1 MMRPF
6 LKNKT
11 TIIKAKVFFSYV
23 NISMKLSFIIIPI
36 LTLLSF
42 LKGEKIPVLIVD
54 GQNNHDWISTT
65 DSLHATLQATN
76 RFEVH
81 IETAPQTK
89 SIKGIRAPKSDAQDY
104 IKEAY
109 KSLRKL
115 QQETENKNK
124 VSEGDAWNKWNP
136 FTDEHKAIVLN
147 YNGREWAQ
155 ETKEAAV
162 EFVRKG
168 GGLVLVHAANNA
180 FRNWDAFNEMIGLG
194 WRPAKFGDCIKWEV
208 LKNKPYIACVDCSSG
223 HGSRHPFQVTV
234 RQSDHP
240 VMQGIPPQWMHG
252 KDELYHNMR
261 GPAKNLTILSSAYS
275 DPKQRGT
282 GEHEPITY
290 EVKYGKGRVIITTMG
305 HFWNGQTD
313 WDGLHCVGFQT
324 IFARSVEYVATGK
337 VTLPIPKEFPGPE
350 EVSFKEPFSVSWKQA
365 KAVTT
370 VQSSAK
376 KKKEK
381 NPYAILTPEEE

>member
-1 MMRPF
+1 MKF
-6 LKNKT
+6 C
-11 TIIKAKVFFSYV
+11 FFAYFS
-23 NISMKLSFIIIPI
+23 I
-36 LTLLSF
+36 LLLSK
-42 LKGEKIPVLIVD
+42 LHADRIPVLIVD

-76 RFEVH
+76 RFEVQ

-89 SIKGIRAPKSDAQDY
+89 SIKGVRAPKSDAKDY
-104 IKEAY
+104 IKNAY
-109 KSLRKL
+109 KDFRSI
-115 QQETENKNK
+115 QQSTQNLTKESDET
-124 VSEGDAWNKWNP
+124 AWNNWNP
-136 FTDEHKAIVLN
+136 FSGEHKAIVLN

-180 FRNWDAFNEMIGLG
+180 FRNWDAYNEMIGLG
-194 WRPAKFGDCIKWEV
+194 WRPANFGDCIKWEV
-208 LKNKPYIACVDCSSG
+208 LKNKAYVACVDCSSG

-282 GEHEPITY
+282 G
-290 EVKYGKGRVIITTMG
+290 
-305 HFWNGQTD
+305 
-313 WDGLHCVGFQT
+313 
-324 IFARSVEYVATGK
+324 
-337 VTLPIPKEFPGPE
+337 
-350 EVSFKEPFSVSWKQA
+350 
-365 KAVTT
+365 
-370 VQSSAK
+370 
-376 KKKEK
+376 
-381 NPYAILTPEEE
+381 